1 MRGFIYIDNEL
12 IYIGKTTRSPYE
24 HIKGVYSLRSK
35 ENKWNKPLYD
45 AIGFRLYSKTKN
57 ITNYELET
65 KEKELIEQYKPKYNR
80 EGVTGIVI
88 MLLWKEKLESLLQQA
103 LAKKEINKLEAW
115 QILDEKLNCLD
126 EETK

>member
-45 AIGFRLYSKTKN
+45 AILYSKTKN

-88 MLLWKEKLESLLQQA
+88 MLLWKEKLESLLKNKHW
-103 LAKKEINKLEAW
+103 LKKKLISW
-115 QILDEKLNCLD
+115 KFDRFWMKG
-126 EETK
+126 